1 MGFLHS
7 ERESQTATSA
17 KTDVPVGAATA
28 TVVERGEVLDSGGS
42 GIGQLSRWGGVAA
55 LAGVASMVGAV
66 IVVVAL
72 GLPDAADPETLTD
85 FADIESGRIAEHFLY
100 LGALVLFALHVFVLN
115 RLLRAAHS
123 AAALFGTVLQAFGL
137 VILAASA
144 MLHVS
149 TVPLARLYTAPGAS
163 PENLRAIEY
172 SWTAAQSVFDTML
185 ATGLLLVPI
194 GIALMGLALRG
205 SDLYGRWLSWI
216 AIILG
221 LVGTIGA
228 AIEVVDTERSRG
240 WQSATTRRDS
250 RTGCPCRSRSRHA
263 RVVPQCALPGVQGCR
278 RGNRFAAAT
287 GMTLMR

>member
-1 MGFLHS
+1 M
-7 ERESQTATSA
+7 ATSP
-17 KTDVPVGAATA
+17 KTDGPVGAATA
-28 TVVERGEVLDSGGS
+28 TVVERGEVSDSGGS

-55 LAGVASMVGAV
+55 LAGVASMVGTV

-149 TVPLARLYTAPGAS
+149 TVPLARL
-163 PENLRAIEY
+163 
-172 SWTAAQSVFDTML
+172 
-185 ATGLLLVPI
+185 
-194 GIALMGLALRG
+194 
-205 SDLYGRWLSWI
+205 
-216 AIILG
+216 
-221 LVGTIGA
+221 
-228 AIEVVDTERSRG
+228 
-240 WQSATTRRDS
+240 
-250 RTGCPCRSRSRHA
+250 
-263 RVVPQCALPGVQGCR
+263 
-278 RGNRFAAAT
+278 
-287 GMTLMR
+287 